1 MFIGGKSMGGRMA
14 THLGAAHLEGLAGI
28 IVFGYPLHPPGKPAQ
43 LRVQHLPSIA
53 VPVLIVQGER
63 DAFGSPQ
70 ELKPAIETMTAQVTL
85 HAVAKGDHSLA
96 VGGRP
101 RDEILNEVLDVA
113 VSLDSCGVRPRPKM
127 RREELGWDQSL
138 ERAFQEWAGKAD
150 VQPGRVLIEFNY
162 ICRVWCDGA
171 EIDAV
176 RTGRMSHRATSRSE
190 LPVVGDWVVVRK
202 RPDEERGAIV
212 AVLPRR
218 SWFSRRMA
226 GQVTDEQVVAANVD
240 VVFTVM
246 ALDADFSPRRLE
258 RYLLL
263 ARESGASPVVLL
275 TKPDVCDDV
284 PARVAEVTA
293 VTGDAPVHVISP
305 KLDQNLDL
313 VAGYLPAGK
322 TGALLGS
329 SGVGKSTIINR
340 LVGRDVQKTRDI
352 RTSDSKGR
360 HTTTHRE
367 LVFLPNGGFLIDT
380 PGMRELQLWDV
391 NEAVSETFDDIEA
404 LAPEC
409 RFTDCRH
416 RDEPRCAVKAAVE
429 EGNVSAARLESY
441 LKLQDEL
448 GYLARQQDER
458 AQLEEKRRNKIMG
471 KALKQ
476 HLKTKRG

>member
-1 MFIGGKSMGGRMA
+1 M
-14 THLGAAHLEGLAGI
+14 TLE
-28 IVFGYPLHPPGKPAQ
+28 
-43 LRVQHLPSIA
+43 S
-53 VPVLIVQGER
+53 
-63 DAFGSPQ
+63 
-70 ELKPAIETMTAQVTL
+70 
-85 HAVAKGDHSLA
+85 
-96 VGGRP
+96 
-101 RDEILNEVLDVA
+101 
-113 VSLDSCGVRPRPKM
+113 
-127 RREELGWDQSL
+127 LGWDRDL
-138 ERAFQEWAGKAD
+138 DRAFQAWADAAGARD
-150 VQPGRVLIEFNY
+150 VLPGRVLIEFNY
-162 ICRVWCDGA
+162 ICRVWCGGGKV
-171 EIDAV
+171 EAV
-176 RTGRMSHRATSRSE
+176 RAGRLTHRATSRGE
-190 LPVVGDWVVVRK
+190 LPAVGDWVVVRK
-202 RPDEERGAIV
+202 RPDESRGAIV

-240 VVFTVM
+240 VVFIVM
-246 ALDADFSPRRLE
+246 ALDGDFSLRRLE

-275 TKPDVCDDV
+275 TKPDVCADV
-284 PARVAEVTA
+284 PARVAEVTGL
-293 VTGDAPVHVISP
+293 TGDVAVHVISP
-305 KLDQNLDL
+305 ILNQGLDR
-313 VAGYLPAGK
+313 VADYLPAGK

-352 RTSDSKGR
+352 REWDSKGR

-391 NEAVSETFDDIEA
+391 GEAVSETFDDIEA
-404 LAPEC
+404 LAADC
-409 RFTDCRH
+409 RFSDCRH

-429 EGNVSAARLESY
+429 DGRLSAARLGSY

-458 AQLEEKRRNKIMG
+458 AQLEQKRRSKIMG

-476 HLKTKRG
+476 HLKSKRG